1 MTHIELFEPGCYQY
15 VPGVFQYSGG
25 VGAVEGYAIERVRFQ
40 KPVPL
45 QAGFA
50 LIAEHLA
57 ALGRP
62 RTAFCQCE
70 LRSPGQ
76 FTDAGFRAF
85 NELYVQTLTAWG
97 IIRDGVNPVAR
108 RNVCPEVNQHDEPSL
123 YAFAYTVPTDDRRT
137 TFAISGSGESAEG
150 KSNYHDHIVRRGDAS
165 PDGMSEK
172 AKFVLSEMERRM
184 ARFDAGWDEVTAT
197 QVYSVFDYFAVM
209 GEVEARRAAL
219 HGLTWH
225 FARLPI
231 VDLDFE
237 MDCRRVFHEHVLG
250 E

>member
-45 QAGFA
+45 QLGVE
-50 LIAEHLA
+50 LIDKHLA
-57 ALGRP
+57 TVKLP
-62 RTAFCQCE
+62 RAAFCQCE

-76 FTDAGFRAF
+76 FTEAGFRAF
-85 NELYVQTLTAWG
+85 NELYVGTLADWG
-97 IIRDGVNPVAR
+97 IFRGGINPVAR
-108 RNVCPEVNQHDEPSL
+108 SNVCPEVNAPAEPSF
-123 YAFAYTVPTDDRRT
+123 YAFAYTVPADDPRK
-137 TFAISGSGESAEG
+137 TFAISGSGGSVEG
-150 KSNYHDHIVRRGDAS
+150 KSNYHDHIVRRGDTS
-165 PDGMSEK
+165 PEGMSEK

-184 ARFDAGWDEVTAT
+184 AGFAAGWDDVTAT
-197 QVYSVFDYFAVM
+197 QVYSVFDFFAVL

-225 FARLPI
+225 FARPPI